1 MRRSA
6 DFSKRGWVQLPGL
19 AAGLALG
26 CSLLAGP
33 ACAQS
38 LALSFDDGFNPHD
51 STQAAAWN
59 AEILRALA
67 DGHVQAILYPAGRN
81 VDSPEGLALVK
92 DWGLAGHAIGNHTYN
107 HRSLGAREMTLPLFI
122 ADVERNQALLA
133 ALPGWTSRLRF
144 PYLKEGDTAAK
155 RDGMRA
161 WLAAHAYGSGAVSI
175 DASDWY
181 YDERYGHG
189 WGGIPVPS
197 HGRSVRPTSPTY
209 GTARST
215 TTGLSQRLLGAA
227 RNMCLLLHTRR
238 INAEFLPDIIAM
250 FRARGWTIISPAE
263 AYTDPLYARQPT
275 TLPAGESILWS
286 LAKQVEVQRPALPG
300 RGRHLRKA
308 HPRCARPLAG

>member
-6 DFSKRGWVQLPGL
+6 DFSKRGWLQLPGL

-181 YDERYGHG
+181 YDERYGQWLGRHPG
-189 WGGIPVPS
+189 ADPRPFRAAYLAHLWG
-197 HGRSVRPTSPTY
+197 R
-209 GTARST
+209 ARFYDS
-215 TTGLSQRLLGAA
+215 LSQRLLGRSAKHV
-227 RNMCLLLHTRR
+227 LLLHTRR

-250 FRARGWTIISPAE
+250 FRARGWKIISPAE
-263 AYTDPLYARQPT
+263 AYADPLYARQPT
-275 TLPAGESILWS
+275 ALPAGESILWA
-286 LAKQVEVQRPALPG
+286 LAREAGFSTLRYPAEDDLYEKPILDALG
-300 RGRHLRKA
+300 F
-308 HPRCARPLAG
+308 